1 MRILDCGFW
10 ISLLVVI
17 GIGCAT
23 GCESKTGTSAS
34 GSPAAPSR
42 VKPVYG
48 SGSILGVVKFIGT
61 PPPRESISNQPCH
74 AGAAPLKDETVVVNS
89 DGTLANVFVYL
100 ADAPASDG
108 SDQPPALLDQVDCR
122 YVPHA
127 VAVQV
132 AQPLRIRT
140 SDPQTLHNVHLLASS
155 NPQLNFGLTDAG
167 AEKTVTFQQPEF
179 IRTKCDVHPWMTGYV
194 GVFESPFFA
203 VTREGDA
210 GAGSFEISRV
220 PAGKYK
226 LVAWHEQYGQVEQSV
241 EVRDNRAT
249 DVTVTYKAP

>member
-1 MRILDCGFW
+1 LRILDCGFW

-23 GCESKTGTSAS
+23 GCESRTGTSAS

-100 ADAPASDG
+100 ADAPESDG
-108 SDQPPALLDQVDCR
+108 SDRPAAVLDQVDCR

-127 VAVQV
+127 VGVQV
-132 AQPLRIRT
+132 GQPLRIRT
-140 SDPQTLHNVHLLASS
+140 SDPKTLHNVHLLASA
-155 NPQLNFGLTDAG
+155 NPPLNFGLTDAG

-194 GVFESPFFA
+194 GVFTSPFFA
-203 VTREGDA
+203 VTAEGR
-210 GAGSFEISRV
+210 GTFEIPRV
-220 PAGKYK
+220 PPGKYK
-226 LVAWHEQYGQVEQSV
+226 LVAWHEQYGQIEQPV
-241 EVRDNRAT
+241 EVKDNEPVQ
-249 DVTVTYKAP
+249 VTVTYKAP